1 MKLVSVPGGW
11 VEAEHLPPF
20 ELVNTGTVDDRP
32 WYVIRTYRSDIA
44 AWLRSQFMDQRHEY
58 SQGRHG
64 QIFDV
69 DESTYIMLCLKW
81 S

>member
-11 VEAEHLPPF
+11 VSADRLPPF

-32 WYVIRTYRSDIA
+32 WYVIRTYRSDVA
-44 AWLRSQFMDQRHEY
+44 AWLRSQPLSQRYEY
-58 SQGRHG
+58 GQERHG

-69 DESTYIMLCLKW
+69 DEPTYTMLCLKW